1 MVFQP
6 AIETMQDA
14 PGSHLHLR
22 DENRYRLLVDA
33 VADYAIYMLDASG
46 VISSWNTGAQRF
58 KGYRADEIIGQ
69 HFSVFYTPEDRA
81 TNLPARA
88 LVQAADK
95 GNFESEGWRVRKDGS
110 RFWAHV
116 VIDPI
121 RTPAGELIG
130 YAKVT
135 RDLSERK
142 AAEDALKRSQE
153 QFRLLVNGVTDYA
166 IFMLD
171 TEGRVNSWNV
181 GAQRIKGYREDEI
194 LGRHFSEFYRP
205 EDRDNGDPARALA
218 MATKIGRFESEGWRV
233 RKDGSHFWANV
244 VIDSIRD
251 ESGALIGFAK
261 VTRDV
266 TERRQTQHALEIARE
281 SLFHSQKL
289 DAIGQLTGG
298 VAHDFNNLLMVI
310 VSSLELVRRRI
321 GDAPKVVRLLE
332 NAMQGAMR
340 GASLTQRMLAF
351 ARRQDL
357 KPVPVEIAA
366 LVNGMLDLLQRS
378 IGPSIPIETRLPEGL
393 KPVRVDP
400 NQLELAVLNLV
411 VNARDAM
418 PHGGSLSI
426 EADEVVVGEATR
438 VKPGTYIRLSIT
450 DSGEGMDDDTLARAA
465 EPFFT
470 TKGVGRGTGLGLSM
484 VDGLVSQSGGQL
496 VLRSTK
502 GAGTTAEIWL
512 PVSSEAPAVAQTPA
526 VEAPHPMTR
535 RLTVLV
541 VDDDSLVLASTLELL
556 EELGHATFGA
566 TSAQEAIRVMRQQNG
581 VQLVLTDHA
590 MPKMTGAELLRALH
604 AEWPG
609 VGLILATGYA
619 DLGTEIPP
627 SVVRL
632 NKPFGHEQLERAIA
646 VATRHFDRA
655 AVSLDDLAPG

>member
-1 MVFQP
+1 MVLYQ
-6 AIETMQDA
+6 AIDTMQDA
-14 PGSHLHLR
+14 PGSNPHF
-22 DENRYRLLVDA
+22 EEESRYRLLVDA
-33 VADYAIYMLDASG
+33 VADYAIYMLDADG
-46 VISSWNTGAQRF
+46 VVSSWNTGAQRF

-81 TNLPARA
+81 TNLPARVLA
-88 LVQAADK
+88 QAATK
-95 GNFESEGWRVRKDGS
+95 GNVESEGWRVRKDGS

-121 RTPAGELIG
+121 RSPAGELIG

-171 TEGRVNSWNV
+171 AKGRVNSWNA

-205 EDRDNGDPARALA
+205 EDRQNGDPARALA
-218 MATKIGRFESEGWRV
+218 MAAQVGRFESEGWRV

-244 VIDSIRD
+244 VIDPIRD
-251 ESGALIGFAK
+251 ESGAIIGFAK

-321 GDAPKVVRLLE
+321 GDDPKVVRLLE

-357 KPVPVEIAA
+357 KPVPVEITA

-418 PHGGSLSI
+418 PDGGNLTI
-426 EADEVVVGEATR
+426 EADEVVVAEATR

-450 DSGEGMDDDTLARAA
+450 DSGEGMDEDTLARAA

-470 TKGVGRGTGLGLSM
+470 TKGVGKGTGLGLSM

-502 GAGTTAEIWL
+502 GAGTSAEIWL
-512 PVSSEAPAVAQTPA
+512 PVSGDAPATGEAPVL
-526 VEAPHPMTR
+526 ESPHPMTR

-541 VDDDSLVLASTLELL
+541 VDDDSLVLASTLEML

-566 TSAQEAIRVMRQQNG
+566 PSAQEAMRVMRQQNG
-581 VQLVLTDHA
+581 VQLVLTDHV

-619 DLGTEIPP
+619 DLGIELPP

-632 NKPFGHEQLERAIA
+632 NKPFGHEQLARAIA

-655 AVSLDDLAPG
+655 AVTLDDFAPG